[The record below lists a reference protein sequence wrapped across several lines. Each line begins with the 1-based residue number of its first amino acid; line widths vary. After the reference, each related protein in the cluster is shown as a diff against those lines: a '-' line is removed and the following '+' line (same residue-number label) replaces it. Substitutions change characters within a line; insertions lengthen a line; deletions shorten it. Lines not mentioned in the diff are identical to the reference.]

1 MMRKKAKSNEV
12 TEKDVARAR
21 RKAFFGK
28 IRKTIKNLIKDAP
41 QIGAFGMTSI
51 GKFFF
56 ESIVLCFFAAFL
68 MINISGCGAVG
79 SALDWGSRGREF
91 KSRHSDQQKTAS

>member
-12 TEKDVARAR
+12 TEKDVARAK

-68 MINISGCGAVG
+68 MISFYVIPCALVIGARKYAEL
-79 SALDWGSRGREF
+79 SKNKL
-91 KSRHSDQQKTAS
+91 K